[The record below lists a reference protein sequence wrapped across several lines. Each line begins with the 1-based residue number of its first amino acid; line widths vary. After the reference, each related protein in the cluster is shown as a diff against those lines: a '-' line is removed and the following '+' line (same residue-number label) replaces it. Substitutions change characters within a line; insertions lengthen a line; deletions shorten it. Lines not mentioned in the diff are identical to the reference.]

1 MCISYKRF
9 VVLICLSLLMNVPAI
24 NASANS
30 TCEPPYVGNVYDS
43 SRSPLRN
50 YSISSTAGDDVNG
63 FPTVQLGYAD
73 RGVAVSRLGVLSIS
87 VEYKCFGVSTAH
99 NPSGIDFQGF
109 LGDSDLYLEIIS
121 QNITN
126 LGNGWFRQDLK
137 LQPRLTN
144 SKGFGGQ
151 SVSAYFSRCEVNPN
165 SKIATYTFAPYYPW
179 RRDIRG
185 DVVFNA
191 SEITPGYPI
200 NKPYSIG
207 FDCATFLKSL
217 GEICV
222 KDSNSPDCQGYN
234 DWSRVQSG
242 SMLLRRESSTL
253 KIELPKKSPKYGL
266 EISGFEILVTY
277 QKTAGITFRGDMWAD
292 PEMFTSYS
300 GFTGSLDL
308 LKIASWANS
317 KGFNLAEGRL
327 FGITPRLKGQGF
339 TGQTNAIYTLESL
352 LLNEIVKK
360 VEQDNAVA
368 AAKVLAELKAKQ
380 EADAKAIAD
389 KASAEL
395 KAKQEAKAAAEKLI
409 ADAKA
414 AADAE
419 AITEKAAAE
428 KIIQEAE
435 RILAAAKAATTK
447 KTTITCTKGK
457 LIKKVTAVKPKCPA
471 GYKV

>member
-1 MCISYKRF
+1 MRISNKR
-9 VVLICLSLLMNVPAI
+9 LLLSICLSLLMNVPVI

-30 TCEPPYVGNVYDS
+30 PCDPPYVGNVYDS

-50 YSISSTAGDDVNG
+50 YSISSTAGIDANG

-73 RGVAVSRLGVLSIS
+73 RGVAVPRLGVLSIS
-87 VEYKCFGVSTAH
+87 VEYKCFGVSPAH
-99 NPSGIDFQGF
+99 NPNGIDYQGL
-109 LGDSDLYLEIIS
+109 LGDHDLYLEIVS

-126 LGNGWFRQDLK
+126 LGNGWYRQDLK

-165 SKIATYTFAPYYPW
+165 AKISTYTFAPYYPW
-179 RRDIRG
+179 RRDVRG
-185 DVVFNA
+185 GGVFNA
-191 SEITPGYPI
+191 SELTPDYPI

-217 GEICV
+217 GENCV
-222 KDSNSPDCQGYN
+222 RDSNSPDCQGYK
-234 DWSRVQSG
+234 DWSIVQSG
-242 SMLLRRESSTL
+242 SMLLSRESSTL

-277 QKTAGITFRGDMWAD
+277 QKTPGYTFRGDMWAD
-292 PEMFTSYS
+292 SELFSSYS

-317 KGFNLAEGRL
+317 KGFNLSEARL
-327 FGITPRLKGQGF
+327 FGITPRFKGQGF

-360 VEQDNAVA
+360 VEQENAAA
-368 AAKVLAELKAKQ
+368 AAKTSAELKAKQEAEAKAIADKAFAELKAKQEADLKAAVELKAKLDAELKAAAELKAKQ
-380 EADAKAIAD
+380 EADAKA
-389 KASAEL
+389 
-395 KAKQEAKAAAEKLI
+395 AAI
-409 ADAKA
+409 
-414 AADAE
+414 
-419 AITEKAAAE
+419 
-428 KIIQEAE
+428 
-435 RILAAAKAATTK
+435 K
-447 KTTITCTKGK
+447 KTTITCVKGK
-457 LIKKVTAVKPKCPA
+457 LTKKVTATKPKCPT
-471 GYKV
+471 GFKIKK